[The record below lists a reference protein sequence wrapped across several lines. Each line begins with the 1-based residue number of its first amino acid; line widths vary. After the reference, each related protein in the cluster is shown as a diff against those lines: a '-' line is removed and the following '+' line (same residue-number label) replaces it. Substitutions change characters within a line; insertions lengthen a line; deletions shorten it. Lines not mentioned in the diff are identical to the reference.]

1 MSFSLHQLQRGIFL
15 IACLSLIAMKSF
27 SQARAQADVSITSLT
42 LAEVKTKTI
51 VPNTSATNVNDP
63 AKKAVLMANDLK
75 CIITVHN
82 ENDDDAYETK
92 LVVVLPVEVSV
103 SNLPANAT
111 VYTASPNST
120 FVGYVMVNL
129 GHMYVGQNITIEFN
143 FKKSQYGNK
152 VGAYAFSAS
161 PDPNPTNNYK
171 EAIF

>member
-1 MSFSLHQLQRGIFL
+1 MSQSTHTLQKVFFFIL
-15 IACLSLIAMKSF
+15 CLSLITTETF

-42 LAEVKTKTI
+42 LTEVKTKTV
-51 VPNTSATNVNDP
+51 VPNTSATSVNSP
-63 AKKAVLMANDLK
+63 TTKAVLVANDLK

-103 SNLPANAT
+103 SNLPPNAT

-129 GHMYVGQNITIEFN
+129 GHMYVGQNISIEFN

-171 EAIF
+171 EATF

>member
-1 MSFSLHQLQRGIFL
+1 
-15 IACLSLIAMKSF
+15 
-27 SQARAQADVSITSLT
+27 
-42 LAEVKTKTI
+42 
-51 VPNTSATNVNDP
+51 
-63 AKKAVLMANDLK
+63 
-75 CIITVHN
+75 
-82 ENDDDAYETK
+82 
-92 LVVVLPVEVSV
+92 VEVSV

-171 EAIF
+171 EGSL